1 MANEVKAFNFE
12 SMNVR
17 TVTQNDETWFVAVD
31 LAKVLDIKNPS
42 DALKR
47 LEEDERARF
56 NLGRQGE
63 ANIVS
68 EAGLYNFIGASRKT
82 EAKKFMRWVNHE
94 VLPSIRKTG
103 SYSVQPMDD
112 FDKIALI
119 AQGTTKLKEQVHGIE
134 TKVDT
139 YIENQ
144 VITATDS
151 NAIARAVS
159 KRVHQYGALHRID
172 REERGPLFKDL
183 NRQIKEVTGAGNRS
197 RIKSK
202 DYDMV
207 IECIEN
213 WEPTTA
219 TKMLMDQ
226 DQNA

>member
-1 MANEVKAFNFE
+1 ME
-12 SMNVR
+12 
-17 TVTQNDETWFVAVD
+17 D
-31 LAKVLDIKNPS
+31 
-42 DALKR
+42 
-47 LEEDERARF
+47 DERARF

-119 AQGTTKLKEQVHGIE
+119 AQGTTKLKEQVQGIE
-134 TKVDT
+134 TKMDT

-151 NAIARAVS
+151 NAISRAVA
-159 KRVHQYGALHRID
+159 KRVHQYAALHHID
-172 REERGPLFKDL
+172 KSKRGPLFKDL
-183 NRQIKEVTGAGNRS
+183 NSQIKQVTGAGNRS

-207 IECIEN
+207 IDFIDN
-213 WEPTTA
+213 WEPSSA
-219 TKMLMDQ
+219 AKAMVQQGELV
-226 DQNA
+226 